1 MNKNDVLRHLG
12 YDNQKI
18 DQDLDEMIDK
28 SMKSVDRL
36 NGKYVYRIFDF
47 EHGDDINVLDT
58 ILKLKGDSIK
68 HMLSQANQLILF
80 AGTLGHEMDQKIL
93 KSSYDSSLSM
103 MILDAC
109 ASVRIEDI
117 LDQMEDEIKRTHP
130 GYLTPRFSPGYG
142 DLPLDIQRDLIEV
155 VGAKKIGIHVT
166 DSSMLLP
173 KKSVTGVIGI
183 SNNKMTVTYRFCDDC
198 LLRTSCDFK
207 RCKREG
213 Q

>member
-12 YDNQKI
+12 HNNQEI
-18 DQDLDEMIDK
+18 DQSLDEMIDDY
-28 SMKSVDRL
+28 MKSVEGL
-36 NGKYVYRIFDF
+36 NGKYIYQIFDF
-47 EHGDDINVLDT
+47 EQGDDIKVLNT
-58 ILKLKGDSIK
+58 ILNLKGDSIK
-68 HMLSQANQLILF
+68 HILSQASQLILF

-93 KSSYDSSLSM
+93 KSSYDSSLNM

-109 ASVRIEDI
+109 ASVKIEDV
-117 LDQMEDEIKRTHP
+117 LDQMEEEIKTTHP
-130 GYLTPRFSPGYG
+130 VHLTPRFSPGYG
-142 DLPLDIQRDLIEV
+142 DLSLDIQRDLIEV

-166 DSSMLLP
+166 DSSILLP
-173 KKSVTGVIGI
+173 KKSVTGIIGI
-183 SNNKMTVTYRFCDDC
+183 SDKKMTVTYRFCDDC

>member
-12 YDNQKI
+12 HNNQEI
-18 DQDLDEMIDK
+18 DQSLDEMIDEC
-28 SMKSVDRL
+28 MKRVEGL
-36 NGKYVYRIFDF
+36 NGKYVYQIFDF
-47 EHGDDINVLDT
+47 EQGDDIKVINT
-58 ILKLKGDSIK
+58 ILNLKGDSIK
-68 HMLSQANQLILF
+68 HILSQASQLILF

-109 ASVRIEDI
+109 ASVKIEDV
-117 LDQMEDEIKRTHP
+117 LDQMEEEIKTTHP
-130 GYLTPRFSPGYG
+130 VHLTPRFSPGYG

-166 DSSMLLP
+166 DSSILLP
-173 KKSVTGVIGI
+173 KKSVTGIIGI
-183 SNNKMTVTYRFCDDC
+183 SDKKMMVTYRFCDDC

-213 Q
+213 K